1 MLSQRKAP
9 GRSLVSSIA
18 VAVTLLAVLSA
29 ITGAAASGKRVAVP
43 KTENG
48 PTLAGPFVHKNLAI
62 YVVRGK
68 TSDGRRF
75 ITLDEG
81 LAERTVLVREKGD
94 RAGRDEAAVNELEI
108 ENKSDRWLFLQAG
121 DVVRGGKQDRTIAV
135 DVTLGPGSGPQSIDA
150 FCVEHGRWAPKAGGM
165 QFSGN
170 TAIVSGNALK
180 MSIQGEKNQSRVW
193 EEVAKRDRLAARKV
207 AEANPGVQAPMSLS
221 ASGTYNAIVDQK
233 EIRSGSEEYV
243 QALAPHLRDADAVGI
258 VVAING
264 RLTAADVYASNA
276 LFRKLSKKLLDSY
289 SLDAALSGAPSSLS
303 AHPPREDAVHAFLA
317 EPTAGQSRSER
328 VGATMHRRTREGKAV
343 VLYEYVDSG
352 RGGPAESSAVH
363 RSYLSKTAD

>member
-1 MLSQRKAP
+1 MRTHRGLPVQRLTRLMTLA
-9 GRSLVSSIA
+9 A
-18 VAVTLLAVLSA
+18 TLLILALVP
-29 ITGAAASGKRVAVP
+29 GANGATRSVAAREQS
-43 KTENG
+43 
-48 PTLAGPFVHKNLAI
+48 LAGPFVHKNLAI
-62 YVVRGK
+62 YVVRGQ

-81 LAERTVLVREKGD
+81 LAEKTVFVREKG
-94 RAGRDEAAVNELEI
+94 RAGRDEASVNELEI

-121 DVVRGGKQDRTIAV
+121 DVVRGGKQDRTIGV
-135 DVTLGPGSGPQSIDA
+135 DVTLGPGSGPQPIGA

-165 QFSGN
+165 GFSGN

-207 AEANPGVQAPMSLS
+207 AEASPGQPAAVTLS

-233 EIRSGSEEYV
+233 EIRNGRDEYV
-243 QALAPHLRDADAVGI
+243 EALAHHLRDGDALGI

-264 RLTAADVYASNA
+264 KVTAADVYASNA

-289 SLDAALSGAPSSLS
+289 ALDAALSIDGRPTA
-303 AHPPREDAVHAFLA
+303 AQAPREDAVRAFMAAPSAA
-317 EPTAGQSRSER
+317 EARSEK
-328 VGATMHRRTREGKAV
+328 VGTAMHRRTREGDGV

-352 RGGPAESSAVH
+352 RGNTPVASPVH
-363 RSYLSKTAD
+363 KNYLSKSAD